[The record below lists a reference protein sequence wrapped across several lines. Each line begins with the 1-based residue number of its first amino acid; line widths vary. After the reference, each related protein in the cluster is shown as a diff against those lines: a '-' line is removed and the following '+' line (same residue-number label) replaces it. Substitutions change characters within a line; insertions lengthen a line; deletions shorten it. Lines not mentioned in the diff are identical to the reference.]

1 MRQGY
6 IYRAYLDPS
15 ADSEQGCRRPVVII
29 SGNTVNKFAPNVVVC
44 PLTTSIKNYHGDVI
58 VEPNESNGLKK
69 KSEILNIHVRSIS
82 KSRLKEYVGFI
93 SKSEISQT
101 HEGINDIFKL

>member
-1 MRQGY
+1 MRLGY
-6 IYRAYLDPS
+6 IYMAYLDPS
-15 ADSEQGCRRPVVII
+15 VDSEQGGRRPVVII

-58 VEPNESNGLKK
+58 IKPGENNGLKK

-82 KSRLKEYVGFI
+82 KSRLKEYIGCI
-93 SKSEISQT
+93 SKSEIFQI
-101 HEGINDIFKL
+101 HEGINDVFTL